1 MKSDEFLPDPFIL
14 YIKVQP
20 AAKKTE
26 IIGFETFAHPASGV
40 PTSMLKVRLAAP
52 PIDGKANQAL
62 CVFFAKLCDV
72 PLRNVT
78 LLSGETSKI
87 KRIQIERSKI
97 FPACLRYE

>member
-1 MKSDEFLPDPFIL
+1 MKNDELLPEHLIL

-26 IIGFETFAHPASGV
+26 IIGFETFSHPASGA

-52 PIDGKANQAL
+52 PVDGKANQAL
-62 CVFFAKLCDV
+62 CAFFAKLCDV
-72 PLRNVT
+72 PMRNVT

-87 KRIQIERSKI
+87 KRIQINHPKLI
-97 FPACLRYE
+97 PFA